1 MKKVFVIFIMIFS
14 FFAKGNAQYDQLAT
28 NFKFN
33 DIDGDIINLAEY
45 KDKVILVVNVASKC
59 GFTNQYEDLQK

>member
-14 FFAKGNAQYDQLAT
+14 FFAKGNAQYGQLAT

-33 DIDGDIINLAEY
+33 DIDFDIDRYIIDSSTGNSNEQYIVFANY
-45 KDKVILVVNVASKC
+45 QYNVW
-59 GFTNQYEDLQK
+59 YR